1 MVTAKATLY
10 YKMLLIMTARRH
22 ELRSSK
28 CSISN
33 KASHTKRAIMTNLSI
48 SRKNSSFVNIFG
60 GLSKARVFQV
70 FLGLAF
76 LLLLIR
82 GIAAV
87 AQSVA
92 SSATTEQKANVQ
104 SVTTVEDLTADGS
117 ATGGQSATATKVE
130 SLTVASK
137 EYDAAKELAR
147 MTKRYGL
154 SKEQK
159 AKIQPLLL
167 EQQKQVH
174 TLGEDVSLTDAEWTA
189 AVRKVHQQTVLKVR
203 KQLTDAQL
211 SKYAKDEAN
220 RAKKSGDDSDDGDD
234 GPPYGPPPDGG
245 PGGPGGGGPGGG
257 GPGGGGP
264 PD

>member
-1 MVTAKATLY
+1 
-10 YKMLLIMTARRH
+10 
-22 ELRSSK
+22 
-28 CSISN
+28 
-33 KASHTKRAIMTNLSI
+33 MTNLLI
-48 SRKNSSFVNIFG
+48 TKQTSSFVDNFDSF
-60 GLSKARVFQV
+60 SKARIFRAIV
-70 FLGLAF
+70 GLAF
-76 LLLLIR
+76 LSLLIP

-87 AQSVA
+87 AQSAA
-92 SSATTEQKANVQ
+92 SNATTEQKSNAQ
-104 SVTTVEDLTADGS
+104 SVTTVENLTAADT
-117 ATGGQSATATKVE
+117 AAVAQSATATKAE

-167 EQQKQVH
+167 EQQRQVH
-174 TLGEDVSLTDAEWTA
+174 TLGEDVSLTDAEWTS

-203 KQLTDAQL
+203 RLLTDAQL

-220 RAKKSGDDSDDGDD
+220 RAKKSGDDSDDDDD
-234 GPPYGPPPDGG
+234 GPPDGPPPDGG
-245 PGGPGGGGPGGG
+245 PGGGGPGGGGPGGG

>member
-1 MVTAKATLY
+1 MWQFKQS
-10 YKMLLIMTARRH
+10 
-22 ELRSSK
+22 E
-28 CSISN
+28 
-33 KASHTKRAIMTNLSI
+33 HTKRAIMTKLLI
-48 SRKNSSFVNIFG
+48 TKKTSSFVDIFG
-60 GLSKARVFQV
+60 SLSRARVFQV

-76 LLLLIR
+76 LLLLIP

-87 AQSVA
+87 AQSAA
-92 SSATTEQKANVQ
+92 SRAKMEQTANVQ
-104 SVTTVEDLTADGS
+104 SVTTVENLTADGS
-117 ATGGQSATATKVE
+117 ATAAQSATANKVE

-167 EQQKQVH
+167 EQQRQVH

-245 PGGPGGGGPGGG
+245 PGGPGGGGRVVAGQVVEGLPTRVVTA
-257 GPGGGGP
+257 GP
-264 PD
+264 PEARENFSAG

>member
-1 MVTAKATLY
+1 
-10 YKMLLIMTARRH
+10 
-22 ELRSSK
+22 
-28 CSISN
+28 
-33 KASHTKRAIMTNLSI
+33 MTNLSI

-137 EYDAAKELAR
+137 EYDAAKELSR
-147 MTKRYGL
+147 MIKRYGL
-154 SKEQK
+154 TKERK
-159 AKIQPLLL
+159 SNIQPLLL

-174 TLGEDVSLTDAEWTA
+174 TLGEDTSLTDAEWVS
-189 AVRKVHQQTVLKVR
+189 AVRKVHQQTVSQVKLL
-203 KQLTDAQL
+203 LTDSQL
-211 SKYAKDEAN
+211 SKYVKDEAK
-220 RAKKSGDDSDDGDD
+220 RAKQSGNDSDDDGFPPF
-234 GPPYGPPPDGG
+234 GPP
-245 PGGPGGGGPGGG
+245 PGGGGGPPGGG

-264 PD
+264 PG